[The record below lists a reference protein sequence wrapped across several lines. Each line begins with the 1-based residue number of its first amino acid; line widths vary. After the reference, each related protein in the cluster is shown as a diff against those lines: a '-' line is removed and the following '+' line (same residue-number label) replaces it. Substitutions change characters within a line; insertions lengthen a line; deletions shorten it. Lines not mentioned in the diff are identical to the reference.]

1 MAPRKSRC
9 KKEKKKKCLR
19 HTWLGTRRWVEQIL
33 SSGLNLIAL
42 VNRSSPCLMTSR
54 ACVGWLESH
63 RVTQLLIW
71 GECELEVALNRQ
83 EKKHEEESSSN
94 HLLGQLVHNSNYDSQ
109 STVMLSSNRA
119 VFLALIHVV
128 PLGICFTVVTFKL
141 LCFCGCV
148 FCSYLFLKSSDRPF
162 MIHIHSLLPPNH
174 FLWVCHLD
182 QHAICFMYFFH
193 TPSTLLSLS
202 CSVCWIVSFPS
213 QWHEPYQGS
222 FASKLTTCP
231 DCEFAPVRP
240 GTSVARP
247 AVVETAK
254 SGTPSSGPNPLLWVQ
269 DPDGCRT
276 LTNWTLLEMNQP
288 PNDTR
293 FNAND
298 E

>member
-1 MAPRKSRC
+1 MPATYMVGNSALGGTDFVVGTESDSVGESSITLSNDVPCMRGM
-9 KKEKKKKCLR
+9 
-19 HTWLGTRRWVEQIL
+19 TW
-33 SSGLNLIAL
+33 
-42 VNRSSPCLMTSR
+42 
-54 ACVGWLESH
+54 
-63 RVTQLLIW
+63 VTQSHTAAHLGRVW
-71 GECELEVALNRQ
+71 TGSSTEQ
-83 EKKHEEESSSN
+83 TGKKHEEEEEEEESSSN

-109 STVMLSSNRA
+109 STVMLPSNRA

-128 PLGICFTVVTFKL
+128 PLGICFTVVTFKW

-276 LTNWTLLEMNQP
+276 LTNGTLLEMNQP